1 MRPNLK
7 GDMEMRAHLLLI
19 FLGIFLV
26 IPSIGNTEN
35 YPDKSIKL
43 IVPFNP
49 GGGGEQAARL
59 IEKEFKEQT
68 GQPLSFIYKPG
79 GTGLIGMSELS
90 RQKPD
95 GYTIAVHSYPLLV
108 IDSMT
113 GRANYTL
120 DNFDLLALLCLEEV
134 YLAVKQDSPF
144 NNGAELI
151 EYAIK
156 NPGKVN
162 LGICEI
168 MGPTHIPALRLKKA
182 GVPFNHVS
190 IDGAGK
196 VAPALLGGQV
206 DAAIV
211 PSGGIS
217 GSVGKMKILGTFS
230 PERSKKFPNAP
241 TMKELGYDI
250 NSQAGR
256 YMAAPHGVDPDKRK
270 FLEDSLKA
278 ILQRTDVQAKF
289 ENAGTVPVFRNG
301 EQLRR
306 MFDNYQKENQALI
319 DEYKS
324 QKK

>member
-1 MRPNLK
+1 M
-7 GDMEMRAHLLLI
+7 LLALSVMLLAAA
-19 FLGIFLV
+19 FANAG
-26 IPSIGNTEN
+26 T

-59 IEKEFKEQT
+59 IEKEFKDQT

-113 GRANYTL
+113 GRANYNL
-120 DNFDLLALLCLEEV
+120 DSFDFLALLCLEEV
-134 YLAVKQDSPF
+134 YLAVKKDSPF
-144 NNGAELI
+144 NSAAELL

-168 MGPTHIPALRLKKA
+168 MGPTHIPALRLKET

-217 GSVGKMKILGTFS
+217 GSIGKMKILASFS
-230 PERSKKFPNAP
+230 PERSKKFPDAP

-256 YMAAPHGVDPDKRK
+256 YMAAPHGLAPEKKK
-270 FLEDSLKA
+270 FLEDSLKPSWKGRKCGPNMKMPEQCPYSAMA
-278 ILQRTDVQAKF
+278 INCERCSKIT
-289 ENAGTVPVFRNG
+289 R
-301 EQLRR
+301 
-306 MFDNYQKENQALI
+306 
-319 DEYKS
+319 
-324 QKK
+324 KKTRIL

>member
-1 MRPNLK
+1 M
-7 GDMEMRAHLLLI
+7 LL
-19 FLGIFLV
+19 V
-26 IPSIGNTEN
+26 PYMAQAAA
-35 YPDKSIKL
+35 YPEKSIKL

-79 GTGLIGMSELS
+79 GTGLIGMSELA

-95 GYTIAVHSYPLLV
+95 GYTIAIHSYPLLV

-113 GRANYTL
+113 GRAKYNL
-120 DNFDLLALLCLEEV
+120 DSFDFLALLALEEV
-134 YLAVKQDSPF
+134 YLAVK
-144 NNGAELI
+144 AESEFQTAQELLD
-151 EYAIK
+151 YARK

-168 MGPTHIPALRLKKA
+168 MGPTHIPALRLKEA

-217 GSVGKMKILGTFS
+217 GSVGKMRILGVFS
-230 PERSKKFPNAP
+230 PERSKKFPDAP
-241 TMKELGYDI
+241 TMKELGFDI
-250 NSQAGR
+250 NSAAGR
-256 YMAAPHGVDPDKRK
+256 YMAAPHGVDKEK
-270 FLEDSLKA
+270 IKYLEDSLKA
-278 ILQRTDVQAKF
+278 ILSRPEVIARF
-289 ENAGTVPVFRNG
+289 ENVGTTPAFRSG
-301 EQLRR
+301 AELRG
-306 MFDNYQKENQALI
+306 MFEGYARENKALI
-319 DEYKS
+319 DSYKNS
-324 QKK
+324 QGK